1 VLGAESDGDD
11 LGELSLSIEGAA
23 GTVSGYTIELLEI
36 DPYPVSTGHIL
47 AGDYVARVLVG
58 QG

>member
-1 VLGAESDGDD
+1 MLGAESDGDD

-36 DPYPVSTGHIL
+36 DPYPVITWRGF
-47 AGDYVARVLVG
+47 
-58 QG
+58 